1 MKSEYEQKINV
12 ASKCCCC
19 KTLQKWHEN
28 LLRLTPKVSSR
39 LASNNSWNSVMETC
53 FATTIAT
60 ATTLSAVTVS
70 SCAQYGCNLL
80 LIWQKPQRQQQ
91 VTWGGTVKNSR
102 RQTERDLS
110 ALKLSYTSH
119 SFVNCPKVAPFGV
132 EILIEIR
139 HQLCELSVRGGHQAS
154 QQINFIVSVSL
165 PLPFPLSFYI
175 IYMTWPMATNN
186 FCNWPATTRNE
197 DEDKRRKAVERQRTH
212 TKHFQ
217 QWVEL

>member
-12 ASKCCCC
+12 VVVVE

-28 LLRLTPKVSSR
+28 LLRLTPKASSR
-39 LASNNSWNSVMETC
+39 LASNNSWNSVIETC
-53 FATTIAT
+53 FATAT
-60 ATTLSAVTVS
+60 KATTTASAVTVS

-91 VTWGGTVKNSR
+91 VTRGGTNSQ

-110 ALKLSYTSH
+110 ALKLSYISH

-154 QQINFIVSVSL
+154 QQINFTVSVSL
-165 PLPFPLSFYI
+165 PSLFPSLFVHNLYDLA
-175 IYMTWPMATNN
+175 YGH
-186 FCNWPATTRNE
+186 
-197 DEDKRRKAVERQRTH
+197 K
-212 TKHFQ
+212 
-217 QWVEL
+217 

>member
-12 ASKCCCC
+12 VVVVE

-28 LLRLTPKVSSR
+28 LLRLTPKASSR

-53 FATTIAT
+53 FATATIAT
-60 ATTLSAVTVS
+60 TTASAVTVS

-91 VTWGGTVKNSR
+91 VTWGGTV
-102 RQTERDLS
+102 TERDLS
-110 ALKLSYTSH
+110 ALKLSYISH

-139 HQLCELSVRGGHQAS
+139 HQLCELSVRGGHHAS
-154 QQINFIVSVSL
+154 QQINFTVSVSL
-165 PLPFPLSFYI
+165 PSLFPSLSLYI

-186 FCNWPATTRNE
+186 FCNWPATG
-197 DEDKRRKAVERQRTH
+197 
-212 TKHFQ
+212 
-217 QWVEL
+217 